1 MDYVI
6 MLDVSG
12 EPDLTIPANRELKF
26 LSMEYSLN
34 DKMLT
39 CSAPESRQTLKPFYD
54 AQRGGDLTH
63 TSQVSPYMYE
73 TSARHWLDQGIS
85 VLCLTLSSGLSATY
99 SSALIAKAVLD
110 EDYTDCCFIPVDSL
124 GATGG
129 LAVMAERALR
139 NKAEGMSIEDNA
151 ADLQEVSHRLCH
163 WFFVQDLQYLKRGGR
178 ISAATAIIG
187 GALNIKPLLRVAPNG
202 KLETIGKK
210 RGNALAVKAVVEK
223 LAENYDPA
231 SPDPIY
237 ITDADDEELSAQVEA
252 EILKL
257 FPDAPV
263 RRVAMS
269 PIVGAHTGPGA
280 LTLCHIAKNVQV

>member
-6 MLDVSG
+6 MMDVSG
-12 EPDLTIPANRELKF
+12 EPDLSIPGNRELRF

-34 DKMLT
+34 DTMLT
-39 CSAPESRQTLKPFYD
+39 CAAPESRQDLKPFYD

-63 TSQVSPYMYE
+63 TSQISPYMYE
-73 TSARHWLDQGIS
+73 TAARPLMDQGIS
-85 VLCLTLSSGLSATY
+85 VLCLTLSSGLSSTY
-99 SSALIAKAVLD
+99 NSALIAKAALD
-110 EDYTDCCFIPVDSL
+110 DDYTNCCFIPVDSL

-129 LAVMAERALR
+129 MAVMAERALR
-139 NKAEGMSIEDNA
+139 NKAAGMDIQANA
-151 ADLQEVSHRLCH
+151 QDLQEASHRLCH

-210 RGNALAVKAVVEK
+210 RGNMLAIKAVVGK
-223 LAENYDPA
+223 FAENYDPS
-231 SPDPIY
+231 SPDPVY
-237 ITDADDEELSAQVEA
+237 ITDADDEQLSAQVEE
-252 EILKL
+252 EIHKL
-257 FPDAPV
+257 FPNAPV

-269 PIVGAHTGPGA
+269 PIIGAHTGPGA
-280 LTLCHIAKNVQV
+280 LTLCHIAKDVQV